1 MSKLLVFVL
10 IHAFSLSHVKAWGFS
25 PPTEIE
31 IPQAD
36 ELKAAAKARAEE
48 EGFSTDQLFEDSGS
62 DLDLANAESA
72 PALGPGSENPTAP
85 EADTEKTEKEPESSF
100 DIPYLP
106 GAKFTGLG
114 SSNPKVQ
121 LYGQEMTL
129 EEAKQMAAVAM
140 AAYVGKDGD
149 EAAEEIQQE
158 NPDIKKVE
166 IIRPGEASTADY
178 REDRVRINVD
188 ENNKVVSAP
197 QIG

>member
-1 MSKLLVFVL
+1 
-10 IHAFSLSHVKAWGFS
+10 
-25 PPTEIE
+25 
-31 IPQAD
+31 
-36 ELKAAAKARAEE
+36 
-48 EGFSTDQLFEDSGS
+48 
-62 DLDLANAESA
+62 
-72 PALGPGSENPTAP
+72 
-85 EADTEKTEKEPESSF
+85 
-100 DIPYLP
+100 
-106 GAKFTGLG
+106 
-114 SSNPKVQ
+114 
-121 LYGQEMTL
+121 MTL

-166 IIRPGEASTADY
+166 IIRPGEASTGDY